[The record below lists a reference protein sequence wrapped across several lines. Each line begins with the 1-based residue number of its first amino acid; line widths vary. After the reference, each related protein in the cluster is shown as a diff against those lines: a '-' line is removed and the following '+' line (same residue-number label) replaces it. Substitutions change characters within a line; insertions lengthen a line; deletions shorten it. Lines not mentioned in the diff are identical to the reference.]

1 MDGNLRKGQRGL
13 PGGSSLARLLAEHRG
28 LPWRPPPPPLTID
41 QILAWADA
49 HHETTGRWPNLLSG
63 PVVQEPSETWIAVDH
78 ALRSG
83 GRGLPGGSSLPGLL
97 AERRGTRNPRALPR
111 LTVRQIL
118 TWADGHHQRTG
129 QWPNALSGQVEGS
142 HGETWKAI
150 DHGLRN
156 GSRGLRG
163 GSSLP
168 RLLAECRGVPNPA
181 SLPPLSVE
189 QVLMWADAH
198 HERTGRWPYAG
209 SGRIDEEPSLTWG
222 AINRNLRSGF
232 RGLPHGLT
240 LGILLAARRGART
253 QCSLPP
259 LTVDQILAWA
269 DAHWEQTGRW
279 PNAESGFVGG
289 EPFETW
295 GGINSALARGGRGLP
310 GGATLAKLLAE
321 HRGVRSHRALPKLD
335 VARILTWADRHYR
348 RMGRWPTAL
357 SGRIEGSSGETWG
370 GVDGGLREGFRGL
383 PSGSSLA
390 RLLAEHRGVT
400 NKADVPA
407 LSIEQI
413 LAWADAH
420 HERTGNWP
428 NGRSGRVAEDPTT
441 TWTGVDGALMRGYR
455 GLPGGTSLARL
466 LVAHRH
472 VQNRCALPTLT
483 KEQVLA
489 WADAHHLRTGQW
501 PTTHSGPIAESQGD
515 TWRGVDHAL
524 RSGYRGLGRGSSLM
538 RLLAKHR
545 NVRNAKCLPPLT
557 VTRILAW
564 ADEHHQR
571 TGQWPNGR
579 SGAVTGTVGETW
591 LLIDNALKGGW
602 CGLAGGSSLARL
614 FAEHRG
620 VRNRSNLPPLT
631 VAEILDWADAHHER
645 NGRWPQRLSGVVC
658 ESPGETWCGVD
669 HALKA
674 GRRGLLGGSSLS
686 RLFEEHRGVPQGL
699 KARPL
704 SIEEILAWAAEHHRR
719 TGEWPDRKSGP
730 VVGREF
736 EGTWAA
742 IDDDLRRGF
751 RCLPGGVSLRALLLE
766 HCRDSRESGGP

>member
-1 MDGNLRKGQRGL
+1 M
-13 PGGSSLARLLAEHRG
+13 
-28 LPWRPPPPPLTID
+28 
-41 QILAWADA
+41 
-49 HHETTGRWPNLLSG
+49 
-63 PVVQEPSETWIAVDH
+63 
-78 ALRSG
+78 
-83 GRGLPGGSSLPGLL
+83 
-97 AERRGTRNPRALPR
+97 
-111 LTVRQIL
+111 
-118 TWADGHHQRTG
+118 
-129 QWPNALSGQVEGS
+129 
-142 HGETWKAI
+142 
-150 DHGLRN
+150 
-156 GSRGLRG
+156 
-163 GSSLP
+163 
-168 RLLAECRGVPNPA
+168 
-181 SLPPLSVE
+181 
-189 QVLMWADAH
+189 
-198 HERTGRWPYAG
+198 
-209 SGRIDEEPSLTWG
+209 
-222 AINRNLRSGF
+222 
-232 RGLPHGLT
+232 
-240 LGILLAARRGART
+240 
-253 QCSLPP
+253 
-259 LTVDQILAWA
+259 
-269 DAHWEQTGRW
+269 
-279 PNAESGFVGG
+279 
-289 EPFETW
+289 
-295 GGINSALARGGRGLP
+295 
-310 GGATLAKLLAE
+310 
-321 HRGVRSHRALPKLD
+321 
-335 VARILTWADRHYR
+335 
-348 RMGRWPTAL
+348 
-357 SGRIEGSSGETWG
+357 
-370 GVDGGLREGFRGL
+370 
-383 PSGSSLA
+383 
-390 RLLAEHRGVT
+390 T

-466 LVAHRH
+466 PVAHRH

-602 CGLAGGSSLARL
+602 RGLAGGSSLARL

-699 KARPL
+699 KVRPL